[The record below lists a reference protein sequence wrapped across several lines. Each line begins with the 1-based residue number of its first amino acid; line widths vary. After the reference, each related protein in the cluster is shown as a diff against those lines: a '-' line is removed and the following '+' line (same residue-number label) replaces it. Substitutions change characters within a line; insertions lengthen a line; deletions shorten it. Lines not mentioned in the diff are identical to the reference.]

1 MKLQN
6 TELLNTQTSAEQQD
20 SKLSSQLIERQKF
33 DDNPFELVTTEEGTF
48 IALGSYRLTEFM
60 NIEEAKEKILNK
72 PWDLIISVNL
82 ALGHAQK
89 KFIND
94 LANNNNHI

>member
-1 MKLQN
+1 MKLRN
-6 TELLNTQTSAEQQD
+6 TELLNTQTSAEVQD
-20 SKLSSQLIERQKF
+20 SKQSSQLIEREKF

-48 IALGSYRLTEFM
+48 IALGSYRLTEIM

>member
-1 MKLQN
+1 MKLTN

-20 SKLSSQLIERQKF
+20 SNQSSQLIERETL
-33 DDNPFELVTTEEGTF
+33 DGTPFEIVTTEEGTF

-60 NIEEAKEKILNK
+60 SKEDAKEKIQK
-72 PWDLIISVNL
+72 KHWDLIISVNL

-89 KFIND
+89 KFIQN
-94 LANNNNHI
+94 LANENNNL

>member
-1 MKLQN
+1 
-6 TELLNTQTSAEQQD
+6 
-20 SKLSSQLIERQKF
+20 
-33 DDNPFELVTTEEGTF
+33 
-48 IALGSYRLTEFM
+48 M

>member
-20 SKLSSQLIERQKF
+20 SNQSSQLIERETL
-33 DDNPFELVTTEEGTF
+33 DGTPFEIVTTEEGTF
-48 IALGSYRLTEFM
+48 VALGSYRLTEFM
-60 NIEEAKEKILNK
+60 SKEDAKEKIQK
-72 PWDLIISVNL
+72 KHWDLIISVNL

-89 KFIND
+89 KFIEN
-94 LANNNNHI
+94 LANQNNNL

>member
-6 TELLNTQTSAEQQD
+6 TELLNTQTSAEVQD
-20 SKLSSQLIERQKF
+20 SKQSSQLIEREKF

-60 NIEEAKEKILNK
+60 SKEEAREKILTK
-72 PWDLIISVNL
+72 SWDLIISVNL
-82 ALGHAQK
+82 ALADAQK

>member
-6 TELLNTQTSAEQQD
+6 TELLNTQTSAEVQD
-20 SKLSSQLIERQKF
+20 SKQSSQLIERETL
-33 DDNPFELVTTEEGTF
+33 DGTPFEIVTTEEGTF
-48 IALGSYRLTEFM
+48 VALGSYRLTEFM
-60 NIEEAKEKILNK
+60 SKEDAKEKILNK

>member
-6 TELLNTQTSAEQQD
+6 TELLNTQTSAEVQD
-20 SKLSSQLIERQKF
+20 SKQSSQLIEREKF

>member
-6 TELLNTQTSAEQQD
+6 TELLNTQTSAEVQD
-20 SKLSSQLIERQKF
+20 SKQSSQLIEREKF

-60 NIEEAKEKILNK
+60 SKEEAREKILTK
-72 PWDLIISVNL
+72 SWDLIISLNL
-82 ALGHAQK
+82 ALADAQK

>member
-1 MKLQN
+1 MKQTN
-6 TELLNTQTSAEQQD
+6 TELLNTQTSVEQQD
-20 SKLSSQLIERQKF
+20 SKQSSQLIERETL
-33 DDNPFELVTTEEGTF
+33 DGTPFEIVTTEEGTF
-48 IALGSYRLTEFM
+48 VALGSYRLTEFM
-60 NIEEAKEKILNK
+60 SKEDAKEKIQK
-72 PWDLIISVNL
+72 KHWDLIISVNL

>member
-20 SKLSSQLIERQKF
+20 SKLSSQLIEREKF

-48 IALGSYRLTEFM
+48 IS
-60 NIEEAKEKILNK
+60 
-72 PWDLIISVNL
+72 
-82 ALGHAQK
+82 
-89 KFIND
+89 
-94 LANNNNHI
+94 

>member
-1 MKLQN
+1 
-6 TELLNTQTSAEQQD
+6 
-20 SKLSSQLIERQKF
+20 
-33 DDNPFELVTTEEGTF
+33 
-48 IALGSYRLTEFM
+48 M

-89 KFIND
+89 KFIEN
-94 LANNNNHI
+94 LANQNNNL